1 MKKLLFTILLLSAVA
16 AHAQNCTS
24 TRYRDEVFTDVD
36 ESLGIQFGQA
46 DPYGLLT
53 SQDLRM
59 DIYMPAGDDL
69 EKRPLII
76 YAFGGGFLIG
86 LRNQPPIPQ
95 FCQHY
100 ARLGYVVASIDY
112 RIGFT
117 TTSSGSAE
125 RAVYRG
131 VQDLRAAMRFLA
143 QNSAVYGIDTSNIFL
158 TGSSAG
164 CFSALHSTF
173 MTDAQRPQST
183 FGILLEPEDMEC
195 SDCSGNTYFNNDE
208 IRPKGIINNWGAML
222 DTNFIDP
229 TAFDNVPVISFHGT
243 DDLIVPYNSG
253 SPFSYPIFPT
263 VHGSSPIHQ
272 RLQNLGIMNQL
283 VPLQGIGH
291 EPWLTNAALLDTVY
305 RYSQPFL
312 YTIMQPQTSPIAG
325 DALVTLGNTRSYAV
339 VGEVGSNYCWSVTN
353 GTIVSEN
360 GNTIDVLWNTIGTG
374 QVSVVEVSCI
384 EVLGEEQ
391 TLVVEVVEPTGVN
404 ESALPFVAIYPNP
417 ASSHIILQLS
427 ERESAPVPFK
437 VYDALGKMV
446 LSASVPAH
454 QQSISIDVAALP
466 AGIYAITVQTTN
478 NPTTFQWIKSQ
489 N

>member
-1 MKKLLFTILLLSAVA
+1 MKKLLCAILLFFTGA

-24 TRYRDEVFTDVD
+24 TRYLDEVFTDV
-36 ESLGIQFGQA
+36 EVLSGVQFGQA

-53 SQDLRM
+53 SQDLLM

-95 FCQHY
+95 FCEHY

-131 VQDLRAAMRFLA
+131 VQDLRAAMRYLA
-143 QNSAVYGIDTSNIFL
+143 QFSAGYGIDTSNIFL

-173 MTDAQRPQST
+173 MTDAQRPQSS

-195 SDCSGNTYFNNDE
+195 ADCSGNTYFNNQE

-222 DTNFIDP
+222 DTSFIDP
-229 TAFDNVPVISFHGT
+229 TPFDNVPVISFHGT

-253 SPFSYPIFPT
+253 SPFSYPIFPN
-263 VHGSSPIHQ
+263 VNGSSPIHQ
-272 RLQNLGIMNQL
+272 RLENLGIMNQL
-283 VPLQGIGH
+283 VPLEVIGH

-325 DALVTLGNTRSYAV
+325 DVLVQAGDTRSYAV
-339 VGEVGSNYCWSVTN
+339 IGEVGSTYCWSVTN

-360 GNTIDVLWNTIGTG
+360 GNTIDVLWNTLGIGE
-374 QVSVVEVSCI
+374 VRLVEVSCI
-384 EVLGEEQ
+384 EVLGQEQ
-391 TLVVEVVEPTGVN
+391 ALEVEVVEPTSVN
-404 ESALPFVAIYPNP
+404 ELGMPSISVYPNP
-417 ASSHIILQLS
+417 ASNQLAIQLN
-427 ERESAPVPFK
+427 EATESPLALHM
-437 VYDALGKMV
+437 YDAMGKTVMQ
-446 LSASVPAH
+446 ASILL
-454 QQSISIDVAALP
+454 QQQFVSLDVAHLP
-466 AGIYAITVQTTN
+466 VGFYVISVVGPKQS
-478 NPTTFQWIKSQ
+478 TTFNWIKSAQ
-489 N
+489 